1 MNINRKVNEKE
12 LIVIAEGRIDTNT
25 APLLENEITDIEKF
39 ENLIFDFKN
48 VEYISSAGLRVLLAA
63 QKRINKVGGN
73 MKISNVN
80 ENVKDVFEVTG
91 FTDILKIE

>member
-48 VEYISSAGLRVLLAA
+48 VEYISSAGLRVLLTA
-63 QKRINKVGGN
+63 QKRINKVSGN
-73 MKISNVN
+73 MKISNVS

>member
-48 VEYISSAGLRVLLAA
+48 VEYISSAGLRVLLTA

-73 MKISNVN
+73 MKICNVS

>member
-1 MNINRKVNEKE
+1 MNINRKVNEEE
-12 LIVIAEGRIDTNT
+12 LIVIVEGRIDTNT

-39 ENLIFDFKN
+39 ENLVFDFKD
-48 VEYISSAGLRVLLAA
+48 VEYISSAGLRVLLTA
-63 QKRINKVGGN
+63 QKRINKVSGN
-73 MKISNVN
+73 MKISNVS

>member
-1 MNINRKVNEKE
+1 MNINRKINGKE
-12 LIVIAEGRIDTNT
+12 LTVIAEGRIDTNT

-73 MKISNVN
+73 MKICNVN

>member
-1 MNINRKVNEKE
+1 MNINKKINEKE

-25 APLLENEITDIEKF
+25 APLLENEITDIEKY

-48 VEYISSAGLRVLLAA
+48 VEYISSAGLRVLLTA

-73 MKISNVN
+73 MKISNVS

>member
-48 VEYISSAGLRVLLAA
+48 VEYISSAGLRVLLTA

-73 MKISNVN
+73 MKISNVS

>member
-1 MNINRKVNEKE
+1 MNINRKVNEEE
-12 LIVIAEGRIDTNT
+12 LIVIVEGRIDTNT

-39 ENLIFDFKN
+39 KNLIFDFKD
-48 VEYISSAGLRVLLAA
+48 VEYISSAGLRVLLTA
-63 QKRINKVGGN
+63 QKRINKVSGN
-73 MKISNVN
+73 MKISNVS

>member
-39 ENLIFDFKN
+39 ENLVFDFKN
-48 VEYISSAGLRVLLAA
+48 VEYISSAGLRVLLTA

-73 MKISNVN
+73 MKISNVS

>member
-1 MNINRKVNEKE
+1 MNIKRKVNEKE
-12 LIVIAEGRIDTNT
+12 LTIIAEGRIDTNT

-39 ENLIFDFKN
+39 KNLIFDFKD
-48 VEYISSAGLRVLLAA
+48 VEYISSAGLRVLLTA

-73 MKISNVN
+73 MKISNVS

>member
-1 MNINRKVNEKE
+1 MNINRKINGKE
-12 LIVIAEGRIDTNT
+12 LMVIAEGRIDTNT